1 MNYNPEKTIKKAVI
15 YCRVSTKEQVEE
27 GNSLVTQ
34 EKNCRE
40 FALKENFEVI
50 EQFIEQ
56 GESAK
61 TQDRTELQKLLTFC
75 ANKGNK
81 VNAVIIYKID
91 RLSRNTDDYSQIRLL
106 LKKYGVEIKSTT
118 EYFENTPAG
127 RFMENIIANVA
138 QFDNDVRTERSVG
151 GMKEAIRSG
160 RYVWNAPLGYDNVR
174 INGKA
179 TIAPNSKAPL
189 ILKAFEEIAKNTA
202 PVEEI
207 RRQLLKEGLT
217 NVKGKFLSKSQ
228 FYCLIK
234 NEVYNGTIR
243 KFNEVHTGTYDP
255 IVSVE
260 LYNQVQRVLRYRR
273 KKSYII
279 QREHPDFPLRRFISH
294 PTGKKLTGSWSK
306 GRNKN
311 YAYYRFFLPGMEFTK
326 SEVDNL
332 YADYLNSFALTD
344 RAYDKFQKAI
354 IRQFGKAT
362 TGEKSEIEVIKKS
375 IKELEEKL
383 DFAFDQKQKGSI
395 TQFVFDRQTT
405 KIEEQITDL
414 YSSMLTKSEETFD
427 VVEVLPFAEE
437 YIKNPGKIWLE
448 AKYERQIQLQWF
460 EFPKGI
466 TFDGEILR
474 TPEICSI
481 FKTKGVFLPG
491 KSYNVHPIKFSSNF
505 PPEVANLP
513 YLNGDNLNTNS
524 TEIDWVQ
531 IKDDLIKL
539 AEILRPEPIILDT
552 S

>member
-1 MNYNPEKTIKKAVI
+1 MNYNQEKTNKKAVI

-61 TQDRTELQKLLTFC
+61 TQDRTELQKLLNFC
-75 ANKGNK
+75 ANKINK

-138 QFDNDVRTERSVG
+138 QFDNDVRTERCVG

-179 TIAPNSKAPL
+179 NIAPNYKAPI
-189 ILKAFEEIAKNTA
+189 ILKAFEEIAKNTK
-202 PVEEI
+202 PIEEI
-207 RRQLLKEGLT
+207 RKQLIKQGLT
-217 NVKGKFLSKSQ
+217 NVKGKWLSKSQ
-228 FYCLIK
+228 FYNLIK
-234 NEVYNGTIR
+234 NEVYKGTIR

-255 IVSVE
+255 IVSQE

-294 PTGKKLTGSWSK
+294 SSGIKLTGSWSS
-306 GRNKN
+306 GRIKK

-326 SEVDNL
+326 AELDHL
-332 YADYLNSFALTD
+332 FADYLNSFALNEN
-344 RAYDKFQKAI
+344 AFNKFQKAML
-354 IRQFGKAT
+354 RQFGKAT
-362 TGEKSEIEVIKKS
+362 TNEKNEVEIIKKT
-375 IKELEEKL
+375 IKGLEEKL
-383 DFAFDQKQKGSI
+383 DFVFDEKKKGSI
-395 TQFVFDRQTT
+395 TQFVYERQTT
-405 KIEEQITDL
+405 RIEEQITDL
-414 YSSMLTKSEETFD
+414 YSSVLTKSEEEISINELLTFT
-427 VVEVLPFAEE
+427 EE
-437 YIKNPGKIWLE
+437 YLKNPGKIWLE
-448 AKYERQIQLQWF
+448 SKYERQIQLQWF

-474 TPEICSI
+474 TTEICSI
-481 FKTKGVFLPG
+481 FKVKDIFLPYE
-491 KSYNVHPIKFSSNF
+491 SSNVHPVKLSSNF

-513 YLNGDNLNTNS
+513 YINGDNLYKDS
-524 TEIDWVQ
+524 TEIEWEQ
-531 IKDDLIKL
+531 IKNDLIRL
-539 AEILRPEPIILDT
+539 AEILSPEPEII
-552 S
+552 

>member
-1 MNYNPEKTIKKAVI
+1 MI

-50 EQFIEQ
+50 ELFIEQ

-61 TQDRTELQKLLTFC
+61 TQDRTELQKLLAYC

-81 VNAVIIYKID
+81 ANAVIIYKID

-179 TIAPNSKAPL
+179 TIAPNSKASVV
-189 ILKAFEEIAKNTA
+189 LKAYEEIAKNTA
-202 PVEEI
+202 PVEDI
-207 RRQLLKEGLT
+207 RRKLVTEGLT
-217 NVKGKFLSKSQ
+217 NSKGKWLSKSQ
-228 FYCLIK
+228 FYNLIK
-234 NEVYNGTIR
+234 NEVYKGTIR
-243 KFNEVHTGTYDP
+243 KFNEVHIGTYDP
-255 IVSVE
+255 IVPVE
-260 LYNQVQRVLRYRR
+260 LFEQVQRVLRYRR

-294 PTGKKLTGSWSK
+294 PVGKKLTGSWSS
-306 GRNKN
+306 GRNKK

-326 SEVDNL
+326 AEVDHL
-332 YADYLNSFALTD
+332 FADYLNSFALSETV
-344 RAYDKFQKAI
+344 YKKFQGAI
-354 IRQFGKAT
+354 TRQFGKAT
-362 TGEKSEIEVIKKS
+362 KGEQNEVELIKKT
-375 IKELEEKL
+375 IKGLDEKL
-383 DFAFDQKQKGSI
+383 DFVFDEKQKDSI
-395 TQFVFDRQTT
+395 SQFVYERQTT
-405 KIEEQITDL
+405 RIEEQITDL
-414 YSSMLTKSEETFD
+414 YSSMLTKSEEELDINELLAFT
-427 VVEVLPFAEE
+427 EE
-437 YIKNPGKIWLE
+437 YLKNPGKIWLE
-448 AKYERQIQLQWF
+448 SKYERQIQLQWF

-474 TPEICSI
+474 TTEICSI
-481 FKTKGVFLPG
+481 FKVKDIFLPC
-491 KSYNVHPIKFSSNF
+491 KSSNVHPIKLASNF

-513 YLNGDNLNTNS
+513 YINGDNSTKNT
-524 TEIDWVQ
+524 TEIDLEQ
-531 IKDDLIKL
+531 IKNDLIKL
-539 AEILRPEPIILDT
+539 AEILRPEPEII
-552 S
+552 